1 MSKYEDFIDSSFELY
16 DAKLR
21 LEQAKTDLAFT
32 RILALV
38 GWIGFMVATAL
49 VSYSAEADE
58 YQDGYEQGYQE
69 AKCEYQNGCVPPVAP
84 VPTIPATGEDS
95 ATDGYRAGIEQAE
108 SEQ

>member
-49 VSYSAEADE
+49 VSYSAEA
-58 YQDGYEQGYQE
+58 QE
-69 AKCEYQNGCVPPVAP
+69 APRCGNNGCYCYIDPYSKSTVCRKYP
-84 VPTIPATGEDS
+84 
-95 ATDGYRAGIEQAE
+95 
-108 SEQ
+108 